1 MRVYFLMGA
10 GGFAP
15 TAVRAASRLWSA
27 PGAPFTPARI
37 ESPAGTILEKA
48 RILRCGLLS
57 VLHQT
62 VSREGYLHQ
71 TVLSQLKRE
80 LPFLPIIA
88 ALSANP
94 FVYAATASITG
105 HLIFWEQFL
114 AICTFEPSPIG
125 SIIDRLASIEVF
137 VLNICQTSSP
147 ILFNFFFTVFPVC
160 FRADS
165 LLIFHFVEEHPVSR
179 QISVS
184 NALSRR

>member
-1 MRVYFLMGA
+1 MRVYFLVGA
-10 GGFAP
+10 GGFAR
-15 TAVRAASRLWSA
+15 TAARAASRLWSA
-27 PGAPFTPARI
+27 PGAPFTPAWI

-57 VLHQT
+57 V
-62 VSREGYLHQ
+62 LHQ

-105 HLIFWEQFL
+105 HLIFSEQFL

>member
-1 MRVYFLMGA
+1 MRGKREALRSREGA
-10 GGFAP
+10 ARFGQNKNPVTGRLQGF
-15 TAVRAASRLWSA
+15 
-27 PGAPFTPARI
+27 
-37 ESPAGTILEKA
+37 
-48 RILRCGLLS
+48 LLS

-71 TVLSQLKRE
+71 TVLSKLKRE

-105 HLIFWEQFL
+105 HLIISEQFL
-114 AICTFEPSPIG
+114 TICTFEPSPIG
-125 SIIDRLASIEVF
+125 LIVDRLVSIEIF
-137 VLNICQTSSP
+137 ALNICQTCSP
-147 ILFNFFFTVFPVC
+147 IIFNFFFSVFPVR
-160 FRADS
+160 FRANS
-165 LLIFHFVEEHPVSR
+165 LLIFYFIKDHPVSR